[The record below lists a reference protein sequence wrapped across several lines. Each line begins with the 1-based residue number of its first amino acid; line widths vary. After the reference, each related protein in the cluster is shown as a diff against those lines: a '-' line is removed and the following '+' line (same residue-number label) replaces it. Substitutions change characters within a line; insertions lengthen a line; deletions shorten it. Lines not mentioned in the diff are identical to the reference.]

1 MGRIHLPKHIKYSSM
16 VKDNDIEMIRQRLR
30 RNKIFHLQYDKRLD
44 NEEGKLLY
52 TGIYEQNNEAHVKG
66 NSAEIVEPQNYYAY
80 IMEKGLAK
88 EKIRRRGD
96 PIDMVP
102 KKEGTFN
109 KKAERRNLSLDMSK
123 LRSK

>member
-1 MGRIHLPKHIKYSSM
+1 M

>member
-52 TGIYEQNNEAHVKG
+52 TGIYE
-66 NSAEIVEPQNYYAY
+66 
-80 IMEKGLAK
+80 
-88 EKIRRRGD
+88 
-96 PIDMVP
+96 
-102 KKEGTFN
+102 
-109 KKAERRNLSLDMSK
+109 
-123 LRSK
+123 